1 MKKIFLYLLVFYL
14 LPGVSSAHPL
24 KMAYTS
30 VKYDAVKK
38 VFEITHRVFQ
48 DDFENTLHDN
58 YHYSGGDVFINQKN
72 QITQKF
78 VNEFFQK
85 NFSMMFNA
93 SKANLKYVRTEQK
106 NQMGIII
113 YYETEKVDLSK
124 ITSIQI
130 YNFIMMESFKEQV
143 NMFHLNINDK
153 VKRTVK
159 FEIDKTKENLLL

>member
-1 MKKIFLYLLVFYL
+1 MKKILLYLLVFYL
-14 LPGVSSAHPL
+14 MSEASSAHPL

-48 DDFENTLHDN
+48 DDFENTLHDK
-58 YHYSGGDVFINQKN
+58 YSYAGGDVFMNQKK
-72 QITQKF
+72 QSTQKF
-78 VNEFFQK
+78 VNDFFQK
-85 NFSMMFNA
+85 NFSIMFNK
-93 SKANLKYVRTEQK
+93 SKTTLKYVKTEQK

-124 ITSIQI
+124 ITSIQV

-143 NMFHLNINDK
+143 NMFHLNINDE

-159 FEIDKTKENLLL
+159 FEIDKTKENILL

>member
-1 MKKIFLYLLVFYL
+1 MS
-14 LPGVSSAHPL
+14 GVSTAHPL

-48 DDFENTLHDN
+48 DDFENTLKGN
-58 YHYSGGDVFINQKN
+58 YHYAGGDVFINQKN

-78 VNEFFQK
+78 VNDFFQK
-85 NFSMMFNA
+85 NFSIMLNKA
-93 SKANLKYVRTEQK
+93 KANLKYIKTEQK

-113 YYETEKVDLSK
+113 YYESEKVDLSK
-124 ITSIQI
+124 ITSVQV

-143 NMFHLNINDK
+143 NMFHLNINDEI
-153 VKRTVK
+153 KRTVK
-159 FEIDKTKENLLL
+159 FEIDKTKENLIF